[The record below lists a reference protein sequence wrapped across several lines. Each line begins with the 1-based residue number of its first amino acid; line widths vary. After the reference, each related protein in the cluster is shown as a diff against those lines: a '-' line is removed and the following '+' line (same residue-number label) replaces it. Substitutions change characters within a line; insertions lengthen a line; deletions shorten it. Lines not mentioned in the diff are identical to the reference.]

1 MVGYTVPYTAPAG
14 ALLTD
19 IGCSL
24 SELQFA
30 NQGLMTVSL
39 QTCAGQIVLSCSPF
53 SLTSYEIQGTLFF
66 KHLSV

>member
-1 MVGYTVPYTAPAG
+1 VDAAG

-24 SELQFA
+24 SELQFT

-39 QTCAGQIVLSCSPF
+39 QTCAGQVVLSCSPF
-53 SLTSYEIQGTLFF
+53 SLTS
-66 KHLSV
+66 